1 MKKDKILGIVRHAL
15 TFLGGIIVSY
25 GIVEEA
31 MAQEIIGGVF
41 TLIGLI
47 WSVVDKDKTVE
58 K

>member
-31 MAQEIIGGVF
+31 MAQEIIGSVF
-41 TLIGLI
+41 TLVGLI
-47 WSVVDKDKTVE
+47 WSVLDKNKTIE
-58 K
+58 E